1 MRSQCHWSGCPRSR
15 PGSYGRGICA
25 WPGPLCWGTG
35 CCRGCRGTWCRCR
48 GGSCARRS
56 CGRGDCTGWGRGRC
70 SSCRCKS
77 RWTWRSEHSACAAL
91 EPPGSQS
98 CHSDSMGTPELVA
111 SSTTSTLPGTAPP
124 QKRIASVCANETHPC
139 VAMLPT
145 CLSHLGPLQKGQ
157 GQWSR
162 SCWQQLC
169 GSWGAGRGRVC
180 QRSWAGTWDTWAWGR
195 KGQHPWGGVPPGC
208 SGCAPHG
215 CPGHPGWWTAGCTHR
230 TSASP
235 PEDKVRQSAV
245 KELHTSLTASPPE
258 DKVRQSTVK
267 ELHTSLTLVTASPPE
282 DKVRQCTVKELHTSL
297 TASPP
302 EDKVRQSA
310 VKELHTS
317 RTASPPE
324 DKVRQSAVKEL
335 HTSRTASPP
344 EDKVRQSAVKELHTS
359 LTASPPEDKVR
370 QSAVKE
376 LHTSLTASPPEDK
389 VRQSAV
395 KELHTS
401 HNSFF
406 TWRHSQTERCQGA
419 THIAQQLLHPR
430 TKTEHS
436 QGATH
441 IAQQLLHSLTER
453 CQGNTVQDVTLTV
466 WKLSASS
473 DVLPLQCTVASK

>member
-1 MRSQCHWSGCPRSR
+1 
-15 PGSYGRGICA
+15 
-25 WPGPLCWGTG
+25 
-35 CCRGCRGTWCRCR
+35 
-48 GGSCARRS
+48 
-56 CGRGDCTGWGRGRC
+56 
-70 SSCRCKS
+70 
-77 RWTWRSEHSACAAL
+77 
-91 EPPGSQS
+91 
-98 CHSDSMGTPELVA
+98 MGTPELVA
-111 SSTTSTLPGTAPP
+111 SSTTLTLPGTAPP

-139 VAMLPT
+139 VGMLPT

-180 QRSWAGTWDTWAWGR
+180 RRSWAGTWDTWAWGR

-267 ELHTSLTLVTASPPE
+267 ELHTS
-282 DKVRQCTVKELHTSL
+282 
-297 TASPP
+297 
-302 EDKVRQSA
+302 
-310 VKELHTS
+310 

-335 HTSRTASPP
+335 HTSHNSFSPWG
-344 EDKVRQSAVKELHTS
+344 KRQS
-359 LTASPPEDKVR
+359 R
-370 QSAVKE
+370 
-376 LHTSLTASPPEDK
+376 
-389 VRQSAV
+389 V

-419 THIAQQLLHPR
+419 AHIADSFSTWGQSQ
-430 TKTEHS
+430 TEHCQGAAHIADS
-436 QGATH
+436 FSTWRHSQTEHCQGATH
-441 IAQQLLHSLTER
+441 IAQQLLHLKTQSDRALSRSYAHRTTASPPEDKDRAQSRSYTHRTTASPQSDRALSRKHCAGCHSNCLEAFRFKWCVVTPVHSCRQIDLVIIR
-453 CQGNTVQDVTLTV
+453 CRQCSG
-466 WKLSASS
+466 WKCCSYAGVISFCALNDLMNATKQAK
-473 DVLPLQCTVASK
+473 VCT